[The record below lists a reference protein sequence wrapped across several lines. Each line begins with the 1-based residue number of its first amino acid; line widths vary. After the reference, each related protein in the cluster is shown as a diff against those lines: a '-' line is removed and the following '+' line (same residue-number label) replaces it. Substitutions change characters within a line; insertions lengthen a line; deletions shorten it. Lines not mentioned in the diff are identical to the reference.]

1 MFLLETLVNEKNI
14 LAILPKMGFQH
25 FDYVDPV
32 KHSGGFAVLWDNGQ
46 IHASVLK
53 KERRAIHMLVY
64 DTAKQCSSIV
74 SGVYAPAQFQ
84 DKDQFWNQLLQL
96 HNVIDLP

>member
-1 MFLLETLVNEKNI
+1 
-14 LAILPKMGFQH
+14 
-25 FDYVDPV
+25 
-32 KHSGGFAVLWDNGQ
+32 
-46 IHASVLK
+46 
-53 KERRAIHMLVY
+53 MLVY

-96 HNVIDLP
+96 HNVIDLPCVSLEI